1 MRSDSV
7 WNMSALLTRITRQ
20 VSRTFDLNFAAIS
33 SKISFFCTRPRISR
47 SLYYHRRFQDPSFKQ
62 FYFLHPFFI
71 CTLYILFL
79 MLLH

>member
-47 SLYYHRRFQDPSFKQ
+47 SLYYHRCFQDPSFKQ
-62 FYFLHPFFI
+62 FYFLHLFFI